1 MIFFFFFGASD
12 LLPSVFTVVVFSSVF
27 GVSNCLYCSFPD
39 LLNLSFIIS
48 IVKPPYRRL
57 YHAGYLPDSFS
68 SAFMIAFANFRPA
81 RQGWH
86 GILCPLLCPGS
97 LCLKGNITEL
107 HNRYT
112 YSEISFLCFRRHHL
126 PPVPGNLFLFLRIS
140 LWKILRSLF
149 FLLLSQVR

>member
-1 MIFFFFFGASD
+1 MNSNQSLMIFFFFFGASD

-68 SAFMIAFANFRPA
+68 SAFMIAFAKFSSCTA
-81 RQGWH
+81 R
-86 GILCPLLCPGS
+86 LARNS
-97 LCLKGNITEL
+97 LPIALPRL
-107 HNRYT
+107 SL
-112 YSEISFLCFRRHHL
+112 SERKYNGTS
-126 PPVPGNLFLFLRIS
+126 
-140 LWKILRSLF
+140 
-149 FLLLSQVR
+149 